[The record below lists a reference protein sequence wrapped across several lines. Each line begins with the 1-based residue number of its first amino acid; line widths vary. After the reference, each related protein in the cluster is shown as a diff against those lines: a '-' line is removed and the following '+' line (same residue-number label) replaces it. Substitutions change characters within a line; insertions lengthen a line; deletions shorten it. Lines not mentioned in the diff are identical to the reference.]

1 MRLFAPRQARMD
13 VCAPPLSGRLCVWRP
28 ALRKVREVNKTK
40 FINSADAT
48 NHAVDGDPG
57 AAANTMPHLVYL
69 SYHKTGYELSEV
81 LRKATK
87 SGMHLGMGV
96 SSPTRNCLC
105 KQLDCGEKS
114 TVVRWHAPELVPRQS
129 PVPPC
134 YVIVHMVRDPARWT
148 LSFYDY
154 HRQTPGPEKWI
165 EEKPPKCALAQREH
179 AAMVGLEGTLLAETL
194 SACGRLIA
202 QSGERSSLAT
212 HLHQLPELDGLRLM
226 AFMNTLGSSPTGD
239 LLRSAANAIALRRK
253 TSGGGDR
260 SSDGGYRR
268 PQVLTFWMDT
278 MVSEPEAA
286 FAELGDFVVRHMA
299 DSASTI
305 SAARLDSDTTR
316 LAAALRQAEDD
327 AFAAKVALA
336 DECRRGGLSAYR
348 CSHVTSTKRDDAS
361 KAQLLAAL
369 QADPQISRIFAL
381 WRSVFS
387 PPPSLPS
394 SPPSPPSSPP
404 AAPSVPP
411 PSPAPSM
418 SPSPPPRASPPP
430 SVLPSSSR
438 SPSPAPPPSP
448 TPPSPPPHP
457 PSSSPV
463 AALST
468 VSTVDVAAV
477 DVASSS
483 PVTLPHPPPPQ
494 QPLPPPPQ
502 PPSTRSVTL
511 PHQRLPRPPAAL
523 SPPLPSS
530 LQAHQAPSPRNSS
543 SSLSASSMPATTEGG
558 SDRPPVPRVP
568 LVMLLATL
576 SLGAMCLL
584 WACMLCDW
592 MRTRRRLAPT
602 ASSQRAAWRAPV
614 HRHRR
619 QPKLWTRSCGPQ
631 RFEATSTLG

>member
-1 MRLFAPRQARMD
+1 MAA
-13 VCAPPLSGRLCVWRP
+13 
-28 ALRKVREVNKTK
+28 
-40 FINSADAT
+40 
-48 NHAVDGDPG
+48 PG

-87 SGMHLGMGV
+87 SGMHLGKGV

-105 KQLDCGEKS
+105 EQLDCGEES

-253 TSGGGDR
+253 TSSGGDR

-299 DSASTI
+299 DSTSTI
-305 SAARLDSDTTR
+305 SAARLDSATTR

-430 SVLPSSSR
+430 SVLPTSSR
-438 SPSPAPPPSP
+438 LPSPAPPLSPS
-448 TPPSPPPHP
+448 PPSPPPHP
-457 PSSSPV
+457 PSSSP
-463 AALST
+463 
-468 VSTVDVAAV
+468 
-477 DVASSS
+477 
-483 PVTLPHPPPPQ
+483 TLPHPPPPQ
-494 QPLPPPPQ
+494 QPLPPPPPPPQ
-502 PPSTRSVTL
+502 PPSPRSL
-511 PHQRLPRPPAAL
+511 PHQRLPRPHAAL
-523 SPPLPSS
+523 SPPLPFS
-530 LQAHQAPSPRNSS
+530 LQAHQAPPPRNSS
-543 SSLSASSMPATTEGG
+543 SSLSASSMPATSEGG

-584 WACMLCDW
+584 WACRLCDW

-602 ASSQRAAWRAPV
+602 ASSQRAAWRA
-614 HRHRR
+614 RS
-619 QPKLWTRSCGPQ
+619 TRSCGHQ
-631 RFEATSTLG
+631 RFEATSRLEVEVDSCGPAPHEDMSTVTFF